1 MEAMIQTRGL
11 RKAHGAHTVLSGVDL
26 DVQQGEIF
34 ALLGPNGAGKT
45 TTINILSTLLRPDGG
60 AAFVHGHNVATN
72 PAAVRRAISLTG
84 QFSAVDDFQTGAEN
98 LMMMCRLGRLNPAD
112 SRRRT
117 EELLERFE
125 LQDAAQR
132 RVALYSGGMRR
143 RLDLAISLITN
154 PQIVFL
160 DEPTTGLD
168 PHSRARMWSVVKE
181 LAAAGS
187 TILLTT
193 QYLEEA
199 DQLADRVAVLNQ
211 GTIVASGSPTELKS
225 RLSGDSVELTFGRQ
239 EDYSRARTLLPGF
252 TADDVGSLTLRFSA
266 PNSAATLS
274 ELLKTA
280 GDHALEIT
288 GVAVIKPSLDDVFLA
303 LTGAARN
310 SAESKINLKAD
321 AA

>member
-11 RKAHGAHTVLSGVDL
+11 RKAHGTHTVLSGVDL

-225 RLSGDSVELTFGRQ
+225 RLSGDSVELAFGRQ

-274 ELLKTA
+274 ELLKTT

-288 GVAVIKPSLDDVFLA
+288 GVAVLKPSLDDVFLA

>member
-11 RKAHGAHTVLSGVDL
+11 RKTHGTHTVLSGVDL

-34 ALLGPNGAGKT
+34 SLLGPNGAGKT

-98 LMMMCRLGRLNPAD
+98 LMMMCRLGRLSPAD

-117 EELLERFE
+117 GELLERFE

-181 LAAAGS
+181 LADAGS

-199 DQLADRVAVLNQ
+199 DQLANRVAVLNQ
-211 GTIVASGSPTELKS
+211 GTIVASGTPTELKS
-225 RLSGDSVELTFGRQ
+225 RLGGDSVELAFGRQ
-239 EDYSRARTLLPGF
+239 EDYSRARTLLSGF
-252 TADDVGSLTLRFSA
+252 TADDVGNLTLRFSA

-274 ELLKTA
+274 ALLKTA
-280 GDHALEIT
+280 GDHALEII

-303 LTGAARN
+303 LTGAAGN